1 MNRFYNIPSD
11 AKKRIYTNAGE
22 KNNLPA
28 FAVEKDWWV
37 VQALTILFEMEIGE
51 QLVFKGG
58 TSLSKAWVVI
68 ERFSEDIDLAFDR
81 SFFGFEGELGKKQRT
96 KLRKTANSYI
106 VEELYPE
113 LTKAFEAKGLTG
125 VKIELEEI
133 TTSDQDPVIISV
145 YYPNIFESPGYIQP
159 RVQIEI
165 GCRSLREPFKNKS
178 IISVVD
184 ESYPDTQFA
193 QSSVE
198 IPTVLPERTFLEKI
212 FLLHEEFQRPEEKIR
227 VDRLSRHLYDIFQI
241 SKTDYAKTALESIDL
256 YETIVKHRYSFT
268 NLGGVDY
275 NLHQPQS
282 IDFIPPKELI
292 PAWQSDYQTMQ
303 EQMIHGE
310 SPKFNDLIK
319 SLNELKQKINTLP
332 WKMDVEF

>member
-1 MNRFYNIPSD
+1 MNRFYNIPTN
-11 AKKRIYTNAGE
+11 AKQRIYTDAGE
-22 KNNLPA
+22 KINLPA

-37 VQALTILFEMEIGE
+37 VQTLTILFEMKISE

-58 TSLSKAWVVI
+58 TSLSKAWGVI

-113 LTKAFEAKGLTG
+113 LTKAFENKGLTG
-125 VKIELEEI
+125 VRLELEEI

-145 YYPNIFESPGYIQP
+145 YYPNVFESPGYIKP
-159 RVQIEI
+159 RVKIEI
-165 GCRSLREPFKNKS
+165 GCRSLREPYANKP

-184 ESYPDTQFA
+184 ESYPNAPFSQN
-193 QSSVE
+193 SVE

-241 SKTDYAKTALESIDL
+241 SNTDYAKTALEATDL

-268 NLGGVDY
+268 KLGGVDY

-282 IDFIPPKELI
+282 IDFIPPEKLL
-292 PAWQSDYQTMQ
+292 PAWQSDYQAMQ

-310 SPKFNDLIK
+310 SPKFNDLIN
-319 SLNELKQKINTLP
+319 SLNELKQKINALP
-332 WKMDVEF
+332 WKMNVEF